1 MMNILLISTLY
12 LEPDEYGI
20 VNDTKAVHY
29 FAREWVKMGHKVV
42 VFHPY
47 RNPLPKFFS
56 FRKGIKSSCIEG
68 VEVVFGQ
75 NQLLVPH
82 NFVPSAL
89 QQKWLANR
97 FLHYIRIS
105 HPDFVPDVVSVHFPL
120 CSLIFAETILK
131 GLNYN
136 GQIAYVFHGSDIRL
150 LQKMD
155 KTQRESVVQRLCKG
169 STTQL
174 YRSYQLR
181 KTAFALGMPK
191 MGSDVVLSGID
202 STLIARVEE
211 IQSKLEYQNSN
222 NSMRI
227 VYAGRLNQQKRV
239 DRIIKALATISKD
252 VSFTFTIIGDGD
264 QRASLQ
270 ELVKENGLDRVVTFM
285 GLQPREVVVSE
296 MYKSDVFVMVSENE
310 TLGLVYLEAMAQGCI
325 PIGSRGEG
333 IDGIIVDGNNG
344 FLVNPQNVMELSSVL
359 LKISQLDNAERMNLA
374 HAAYDT
380 AKSMTS
386 DNMASKYLIRISSD
400 K

>member
-1 MMNILLISTLY
+1 MNILLISTLY
-12 LEPDEYGI
+12 PEPEDYGI

-29 FAREWVKMGHKVV
+29 FAREWVKMGHQVV

-47 RNPLPKFFS
+47 RNPLPKILS
-56 FRKGIKSSCIEG
+56 YNKGIKSSRIEG

-82 NFVPSAL
+82 NFVPYAF
-89 QQKWLANR
+89 QQEWLANR
-97 FLHYIRIS
+97 FLRFVKYS
-105 HPDFVPDVVSVHFPL
+105 LPGFVPDVVSVHFPL

-131 GLNYN
+131 GLSVN

-150 LQKMD
+150 LQKMN
-155 KTQRESVVQRLCKG
+155 KEQRELVVQRLCKG

-181 KTAFALGMPK
+181 KTACAFGMPK
-191 MGSDVVLSGID
+191 LGSEVVLSGID
-202 STLIARVEE
+202 NALIASVED
-211 IQSKLEYQNSN
+211 IQSKLEYQESKNIL
-222 NSMRI
+222 RI

-239 DRIIKALATISKD
+239 DRIIKALSTISND

-270 ELVKENGLDRVVTFM
+270 ELVKENGLERVVNFM
-285 GLQPREVVVSE
+285 GLQPREFVVSE

-325 PIGSRGEG
+325 PVGSQGEG
-333 IDGIIVDGNNG
+333 IDGIIVDGMNG
-344 FLVNPQNVMELSSVL
+344 FLVNPQSEMELSSVL
-359 LKISQLDNAERMNLA
+359 LKISQMDNAGRASLA
-374 HAAYDT
+374 QAAYDT
-380 AKSMTS
+380 AKAMTS
-386 DNMASKYLIRISSD
+386 TNMASKYLIKINSD

>member
-1 MMNILLISTLY
+1 MNILLISTLY
-12 LEPDEYGI
+12 PEPEGYGI

-29 FAREWVKMGHKVV
+29 FAREWVKIGHQVV

-47 RNPLPKFFS
+47 RNPPQKILS
-56 FRKGIKSSCIEG
+56 YNKGIKSSRIEG
-68 VEVVFGQ
+68 VEIVFGQ

-82 NFVPSAL
+82 NFVPFDF
-89 QQKWLANR
+89 QQEWLANR
-97 FLHYIRIS
+97 FLRFIKNML
-105 HPDFVPDVVSVHFPL
+105 PDFVPDVVSVHFPL
-120 CSLIFAETILK
+120 CSLVFAETILK
-131 GLNYN
+131 GLSVN

-150 LQKMD
+150 LQKMN
-155 KTQRESVVQRLCKG
+155 KEQRELVVQRLCKG

-181 KTAFALGMPK
+181 KTACALGMPNL
-191 MGSDVVLSGID
+191 GSDVVLSGID
-202 STLIARVEE
+202 NTLIASVEE
-211 IQSKLEYQNSN
+211 IHSKLEYQDSINSI
-222 NSMRI
+222 RI

-239 DRIIKALATISKD
+239 DRIIKALATISND
-252 VSFTFTIIGDGD
+252 ISFTFTIIGDGE
-264 QRASLQ
+264 QCASLQ
-270 ELVKENGLDRVVTFM
+270 ELVKDNGLEGVVTFM

-333 IDGIIVDGNNG
+333 IDGIIVDGKNG

-359 LKISQLDNAERMNLA
+359 LKINKLDNTKRKNLA
-374 HAAYDT
+374 LTAYDT

-386 DNMASKYLIRISSD
+386 EKMAYKYINSIEHEE
-400 K
+400 